1 MLKVT
6 YLRPLRRSQ
15 AGATLMEVLVSF
27 LIVSFG
33 LLAMLAMQNAALQFN
48 KTSEMRSVAT
58 MLAND
63 IGDRMKA
70 NIASALAGNYDLTS
84 AYSPSQNVPART
96 PCATTTSCTTT
107 ELATQDLG
115 EWLRTLYFSLPG
127 SDAYLVANTAN
138 RAVDL
143 WIAWRDPNNS
153 DDPIADN
160 GNKKECPT
168 GFVASTV
175 TPKPRCMYFRIALPN

>member
-1 MLKVT
+1 MLKVS

-33 LLAMLAMQNAALQFN
+33 LLAMLSMQNAALQFN

-70 NIASALAGNYDLTS
+70 NIAATLAGNYDMTS
-84 AYSPSQNVPART
+84 AYSPASSTPART
-96 PCATTTSCTTT
+96 DCAIADNCSAQ
-107 ELATQDLG
+107 ELATRDLG
-115 EWLRTLYFSLPG
+115 EWLRTLYFSLPS

-153 DDPIADN
+153 DDPVADN

-175 TPKPRCMYFRIALPN
+175 NPKPRCMYFRIALPN